1 MENSAHSG
9 HLRPPSSHA
18 ALCVLT
24 IASVSAVA
32 RLTTHAGVRRPTR
45 GRGIGRRAPNELH
58 MYESTGANDVKR
70 YLNIR
75 NTVRAALAL
84 VVFVVVIVS
93 LGRLVGDVPTWLAV
107 VLMGTV

>member
-1 MENSAHSG
+1 
-9 HLRPPSSHA
+9 
-18 ALCVLT
+18 
-24 IASVSAVA
+24 
-32 RLTTHAGVRRPTR
+32 
-45 GRGIGRRAPNELH
+45 

-84 VVFVVVIVS
+84 VVFGVVIVS